1 MKKHLIAV
9 AVAAAVATPAM
20 AQVTVSGI
28 IDSGYLSRKD
38 QINLIDIKRN
48 ETGNANGAS
57 TSQLNFAA
65 TEDLGGGLRASAFHN
80 VGLNSNTGGETAR
93 DTWVA
98 LAGGFGEFKTGRF
111 TPAGETN
118 AASYSVGSSTVNAA
132 GTIDF
137 MFGHAA
143 QAATATGGA
152 GPRVEYR
159 DIGRGL
165 NVANGG
171 LFQYT
176 SPRIAGGLT
185 VTVGFADTKIDN
197 TTAAMVGETQTQ
209 QKDLAINYSAG
220 PFSMGLAIV
229 DRRDNVEAVVAVEGV
244 LPEPGVTGSAG
255 ANAVAASQTDRDLTS
270 FGVSYNLG
278 GVILRAGHIVRED
291 KLTNANVNII
301 DATTTSIGLTIP
313 MGANVFSVN
322 VYDGD
327 DGGDGAAANIRD
339 LKGFQLFAVHNLSK
353 RTNLYAVYGK
363 SEYIGTTVAT
373 TSDRT
378 DFAFGIRHSF

>member
-38 QINLIDIKRN
+38 QVNLIDIKRN
-48 ETGNANGAS
+48 ETGNANGAA

-80 VGLNSNTGGETAR
+80 VGLNSNTGGEAAR

-143 QAATATGGA
+143 VSVTATGAA
-152 GPRVEYR
+152 GPRVAYT

-165 NVANGG
+165 GVANGG

-197 TTAAMVGETQTQ
+197 TTTAMVGETQTQ

-229 DRRDNVEAVVAVEGV
+229 DRRDNVEAAAGV
-244 LPEPGVTGSAG
+244 
-255 ANAVAASQTDRDLTS
+255 ANATGTVGSNPVAASQTDRDLTS

-278 GVILRAGHIVRED
+278 GVTLRAGHIVRED
-291 KLTNANVNII
+291 KVTNANVNII

-339 LKGFQLFAVHNLSK
+339 LKGFQLLAVHNLSK

-363 SEYIGTTVAT
+363 NEYIGPTVAT

>member
-38 QINLIDIKRN
+38 QVNLIDIKRN

-98 LAGGFGEFKTGRF
+98 LAGGFGEFRTGRF

-143 QAATATGGA
+143 VSVTATGAA
-152 GPRVEYR
+152 GPRVAYT

-165 NVANGG
+165 GVANGG

-197 TTAAMVGETQTQ
+197 TTTAMVGETQTQ

-229 DRRDNVEAVVAVEGV
+229 DRRDNVEAAAGV
-244 LPEPGVTGSAG
+244 
-255 ANAVAASQTDRDLTS
+255 ANATGTVGSNPVAASQTDRDLTS

-278 GVILRAGHIVRED
+278 GVTLRAGHIVRED
-291 KLTNANVNII
+291 KVTNANVNII

-339 LKGFQLFAVHNLSK
+339 LKGFQLLAVHNLSK

-363 SEYIGTTVAT
+363 NEYIGPTVAT

>member
-38 QINLIDIKRN
+38 QVNLIDIKRN

-80 VGLNSNTGGETAR
+80 VGLNSNTGGEAAR

-143 QAATATGGA
+143 VSVTATGAA
-152 GPRVEYR
+152 GPRVAYT

-165 NVANGG
+165 GVANGG

-197 TTAAMVGETQTQ
+197 TTTAMVGETQTQ

-229 DRRDNVEAVVAVEGV
+229 DRRDNVEAAAGV
-244 LPEPGVTGSAG
+244 
-255 ANAVAASQTDRDLTS
+255 ANATGTVGSNPVAASQTDRDLTS

-278 GVILRAGHIVRED
+278 GVTLRAGHIVRED
-291 KLTNANVNII
+291 KVTNANVNII

-339 LKGFQLFAVHNLSK
+339 LKGFQLLAVHNLSK

-363 SEYIGTTVAT
+363 NEYIGPTVAT

>member
-38 QINLIDIKRN
+38 QVNLIDIKRN
-48 ETGNANGAS
+48 ETGNANGAN

-80 VGLNSNTGGETAR
+80 VGLNSNTGGEAAR

-143 QAATATGGA
+143 VSVTATGAA
-152 GPRVEYR
+152 GPRVAYT

-165 NVANGG
+165 GVANGG

-197 TTAAMVGETQTQ
+197 TTTAMVGETQTQ

-229 DRRDNVEAVVAVEGV
+229 DRRDNVEAAAGV
-244 LPEPGVTGSAG
+244 
-255 ANAVAASQTDRDLTS
+255 ANATGTVGSNPVAASQTDRDLTS

-278 GVILRAGHIVRED
+278 GVTLRAGHIVRED
-291 KLTNANVNII
+291 KVTNANVNII

-339 LKGFQLFAVHNLSK
+339 LKGFQLLAVHNLSK

-363 SEYIGTTVAT
+363 NEYIGPTVAT

>member
-1 MKKHLIAV
+1 MKKNLIAV
-9 AVAAAVATPAM
+9 AVAAAFATPAM

-38 QINLIDIKRN
+38 QVNLIDIKRN

-80 VGLNSNTGGETAR
+80 VGLNSNTGGEAAR

-143 QAATATGGA
+143 VSVTATGAA
-152 GPRVEYR
+152 GPRVAYT

-165 NVANGG
+165 GVANGG

-229 DRRDNVEAVVAVEGV
+229 DRRDNVEAAAGV
-244 LPEPGVTGSAG
+244 
-255 ANAVAASQTDRDLTS
+255 ANATGTVGSNPVAASQTDRDLTS

-278 GVILRAGHIVRED
+278 GVTLRAGHIVRED
-291 KLTNANVNII
+291 KVTNANVNII

-339 LKGFQLFAVHNLSK
+339 LKGFQLLAVHNLSK

-363 SEYIGTTVAT
+363 NEYIGPTVAT

>member
-1 MKKHLIAV
+1 MKKNLIAV
-9 AVAAAVATPAM
+9 AVAAAFATPAM

-38 QINLIDIKRN
+38 QVNLIDIKRN

-80 VGLNSNTGGETAR
+80 VGLNSNTGGEAAR

-143 QAATATGGA
+143 VSVTATGAA
-152 GPRVEYR
+152 GPRVAYT

-165 NVANGG
+165 GVANGG

-197 TTAAMVGETQTQ
+197 TTTAMVGETQTQ

-229 DRRDNVEAVVAVEGV
+229 DRRDNVEAAAGV
-244 LPEPGVTGSAG
+244 
-255 ANAVAASQTDRDLTS
+255 ANATGTVGSNPVAASQTDRDLTS

-278 GVILRAGHIVRED
+278 GVTLRAGHIVRED
-291 KLTNANVNII
+291 KVTNANVNII

-339 LKGFQLFAVHNLSK
+339 LKGFQLLAVHNLSK

-363 SEYIGTTVAT
+363 NEYIGPTVAT

>member
-38 QINLIDIKRN
+38 QVNLIDIKRN

-80 VGLNSNTGGETAR
+80 VALNSNTGGEAAR

-143 QAATATGGA
+143 VSVTATGAA
-152 GPRVEYR
+152 GPRVAYT

-165 NVANGG
+165 GVANGG

-197 TTAAMVGETQTQ
+197 TTTAMVGETQTQ

-229 DRRDNVEAVVAVEGV
+229 DRRDNVEAAAGV
-244 LPEPGVTGSAG
+244 
-255 ANAVAASQTDRDLTS
+255 ANATGTVGSNPVAASQTDRDLTS

-278 GVILRAGHIVRED
+278 GVTLRAGHIVRED
-291 KLTNANVNII
+291 KVTNANVNII

-339 LKGFQLFAVHNLSK
+339 LKGFQLLAVHNLSK

-363 SEYIGTTVAT
+363 NEYIGPTVAT

>member
-38 QINLIDIKRN
+38 QVNLIDIKRN
-48 ETGNANGAS
+48 ETGNANGAN

-80 VGLNSNTGGETAR
+80 VGLNSNTGGEAAR

-98 LAGGFGEFKTGRF
+98 LAGGFGEFRTGRF

-143 QAATATGGA
+143 VSVTATGAA
-152 GPRVEYR
+152 GPRVAYT

-165 NVANGG
+165 GVANGG

-197 TTAAMVGETQTQ
+197 TTTAMVGETQTQ

-229 DRRDNVEAVVAVEGV
+229 DRRDNVEAAAGV
-244 LPEPGVTGSAG
+244 
-255 ANAVAASQTDRDLTS
+255 ANATGTVGSNPVAASQTDRDLTS

-278 GVILRAGHIVRED
+278 GVTLRAGHIVRED
-291 KLTNANVNII
+291 KVTNANVNII

-339 LKGFQLFAVHNLSK
+339 LKGFQLLAVHNLSK

-363 SEYIGTTVAT
+363 NEYIGPTVAT

>member
-38 QINLIDIKRN
+38 QVNLIDIKRN

-80 VGLNSNTGGETAR
+80 VGLNSNTGGEAAR

-98 LAGGFGEFKTGRF
+98 LAGGFGEFRTGRF

-143 QAATATGGA
+143 VSVTATGAA
-152 GPRVEYR
+152 GPRVAYT

-165 NVANGG
+165 GVANGG

-197 TTAAMVGETQTQ
+197 TTTAMVGETQTQ

-229 DRRDNVEAVVAVEGV
+229 DRRDNVEAAAGV
-244 LPEPGVTGSAG
+244 
-255 ANAVAASQTDRDLTS
+255 ANATGTVGSNPVAASQTDRDLTS

-278 GVILRAGHIVRED
+278 GVTLRAGHIVRED
-291 KLTNANVNII
+291 KVTNANVNII

-339 LKGFQLFAVHNLSK
+339 LKGFQLLAVHNLSK

-363 SEYIGTTVAT
+363 NEYIGPTVAT